1 MICVSEMTKLTYME
15 KTQVY
20 LPKEELAA
28 LREAARRSRRS
39 VADLVREAI
48 RKTILRPQTNG
59 PVALWD
65 GAPKRS
71 SSDHDSIYDEF

>member
-1 MICVSEMTKLTYME
+1 ME

-28 LREAARRSRRS
+28 LREAARRSGRS
-39 VADLVREAI
+39 MADLVREAI
-48 RKTILRPQTNG
+48 RKTILKPQPSG

-65 GAPKRS
+65 ETPKRGS
-71 SSDHDSIYDEF
+71 ADHDSIYDEP